1 MADILAPIPGD
12 SPYGVFLKGERQIY
26 RGLRNAFNGA
36 QAAWR
41 KYSETP
47 DALADSENQSANA
60 VAWEALAEQC
70 ASCLCETS
78 KDLEILSWY
87 VASKL
92 HGHKPFEKTRDALAA
107 MADLLETGFENLQ
120 PNPPVEKLRGD
131 TDEVKAAEIAEL
143 RLRSFVQLFGE
154 VEGSGLLNA
163 PLTNLPLIG
172 EVTFG
177 KFLLADK
184 DGNLEELK
192 AEVMAHIGGEG
203 QALTSKIEALQSMHD
218 LITGIDKRVKTYA
231 TAHGQTPPSIG
242 YGLRQITDML
252 SAIQRLVEGLGFPW
266 PGEEAIA
273 EEGAAEESVQ
283 PEEQSNTGEVRA
295 PAATASGG
303 RFNPTGNVANR
314 KDALKAIAQLA
325 TYFRTT
331 EPHSPICL
339 LLDRAV
345 RWGNLSAAE
354 LYREILSEGSVGMA
368 QMALMTGLE
377 SQGFADRYGTAG
389 AGASGG
395 VEHPTLDNYA
405 AALPVPAATPLNSV
419 PAPAVPVPSAAASAA
434 VPSAQAAPAP
444 VLEPIE
450 IQEENAEV
458 SGEVEDFQW

>member
-12 SPYGVFLKGERQIY
+12 SPHGVFLKGERQIY

-47 DALADSENQSANA
+47 DALADAENQSANA
-60 VAWEALAEQC
+60 TAWAALSEQC
-70 ASCLCETS
+70 ESCLTETS

-87 VASKL
+87 VAAQL
-92 HGHKPFEKTRDALAA
+92 HGGKPFEKVRDALAA
-107 MADLLETGFENLQ
+107 MAELLEASLDEMQ
-120 PNPPVEKLRGD
+120 PNPPEEKLRGD
-131 TDEVKAAEIAEL
+131 TDEAKAAEIAEL

-163 PLTNLPLIG
+163 PLTNLHIIG
-172 EVTFG
+172 EVTYG
-177 KFLLADK
+177 KFLIADK

-192 AEVMAHIGGEG
+192 TEVATHIGAEG
-203 QALTSKIEALQSMHD
+203 QALTSKIEALQSMQEQ
-218 LITGIDKRVKTYA
+218 IGRIDKRVKTYA
-231 TAHGQTPPSIG
+231 MANGQTPPSIG
-242 YGLRQITDML
+242 YGIRQVTDML
-252 SAIQRLVEGLGFPW
+252 NAIRRLVEGLGFPW
-266 PGEEAIA
+266 PGEAEADAPA
-273 EEGAAEESVQ
+273 EDAVQ
-283 PEEQSNTGEVRA
+283 PEGQGAEGEKTA
-295 PAATASGG
+295 PATSPAGG
-303 RFNPTGNVANR
+303 AGGFSPTGNVANR

-389 AGASGG
+389 AGAAGG

-405 AALPVPAATPLNSV
+405 AALPVPAATPSNSA
-419 PAPAVPVPSAAASAA
+419 PAPAAPVPSAAAPAA
-434 VPSAQAAPAP
+434 VPSAQANP
-444 VLEPIE
+444 VSVSEPVE
-450 IQEENAEV
+450 IQEENAEEP
-458 SGEVEDFQW
+458 GDVEDFQW